1 MAYSS
6 FNIENVKETFGLSE
20 KTVPLFENT
29 EALPFSDWLKE
40 ALDTG
45 LHLAFAS
52 SSEKARSEFI
62 VVPILFELQKRN
74 NRNFTIYSGERLT
87 ADPDKGLDGECD
99 FILSKGE
106 ISHTIQ
112 IPIVALAEAK
122 KHDIETGLG
131 QCAAQMMGARI
142 YNQKKGNGVATVFGC
157 VTTGETWQ
165 FLKLEDN
172 IIYIDRMRYYI
183 NEVGRILRVWQ
194 NIIDFYNN

>member
-1 MAYSS
+1 MAYSN
-6 FNIENVKETFGLSE
+6 FNLENVKETFGLSE
-20 KTVPLFENT
+20 KIIPLFENT

-40 ALDTG
+40 TLDIG

-74 NRNFTIYSGERLT
+74 NRSFAIYSGERLS

-112 IPIVALAEAK
+112 VPIVALLEAK

-142 YNQKKGNGVATVFGC
+142 YNQKKGNRITTVFGC

-172 IIYIDRMRYYI
+172 IIYIDRMRCYI